1 MRQVRSSGTGLG
13 MGKTEYPWV
22 VTTGTGCVTV
32 SNGVTTVTYSGG
44 VVGLV
49 GGLKGLEIPGGVFG
63 VVGFTKLE
71 PPGFGGSMQPAAAIT
86 RIKMSPAAIE
96 IASVFIID
104 AYEHHDLLILFKYPE
119 KLTRLFFFRPAS
131 TLSFGNQ

>member
-1 MRQVRSSGTGLG
+1 
-13 MGKTEYPWV
+13 
-22 VTTGTGCVTV
+22 
-32 SNGVTTVTYSGG
+32 
-44 VVGLV
+44 
-49 GGLKGLEIPGGVFG
+49 

-96 IASVFIID
+96 IASAFIID

-119 KLTRLFFFRPAS
+119 KLTRLFFFPSRIS
-131 TLSFGNQ
+131 SLFRKSVTINIDLDKIILQKNWN